1 MQRYHLPLTDDDRA
15 LAQSTADFLSAA
27 DNGDEPRR
35 FILSDSQSETA
46 ISLPASA
53 IDALREIIDI
63 LAHGN
68 GLAIESLPAQMQLS
82 TAAAILRIPREQVSQ
97 LVNSGELPS
106 QRVNGYRLVQMDDV
120 LDYVATLHK
129 KREAALDWIVA
140 ESQALGL
147 YD

>member
-1 MQRYHLPLTDDDRA
+1 MQRFHLPLSDDDRA
-15 LAQSTADFLSAA
+15 LANAAADLLSA
-27 DNGDEPRR
+27 DNGDEPRQ

-46 ISLPASA
+46 IALPAGA
-53 IDALREIIDI
+53 IDALREIIEI

-68 GLAIESLPAQMQLS
+68 GLAIESLPMQMRLS
-82 TAAAILRIPREQVSQ
+82 TAADILRIPREQVSQ
-97 LVNSGELPS
+97 LVNDGKLPS
-106 QRVNGYRLVQMDDV
+106 QRVNGYRRVRMDDV
-120 LDYVATLHK
+120 LDYVGTLRK